1 MANDRPAGE
10 GPADPKTPKQRQ
22 GIRRTVLALLLVVA
36 AVVGLQ
42 VYKFSAEPTL
52 DRAALREEG
61 VLVFDQPR
69 QITDFELKDHKG
81 QPFSSADLEGQWT
94 LIFFGFTQCPDICPL
109 AMADLSRLMDELPPE
124 LEANT
129 QVLMVTLDP
138 ARDTPEVLADYVPY
152 FHKDFVG
159 VTGEFLT
166 IRRFANE
173 LNVAF
178 SKVTQGE
185 DNYTIDHSGHISLIN
200 PRGDYHAL
208 FKPPFNADKM
218 ARHYAALVEAAPL

>member
-1 MANDRPAGE
+1 MSQDRPPGE
-10 GPADPKTPKQRQ
+10 GPAKAKTPEQRR
-22 GIRRTVLALLLVVA
+22 GIWRTVAALLLVVA

-42 VYKFSAEPTL
+42 VYQFSAEPAL
-52 DRAALREEG
+52 DREALREEG

-69 QITDFELKDHKG
+69 QITDFELKDHRG
-81 QPFSSADLEGQWT
+81 QAFTPEDLKGQWT

-109 AMADLSRLMDELPPE
+109 AMADLSRLMGELPPE
-124 LEANT
+124 LEAQT

-152 FHKDFVG
+152 FHEDFVG
-159 VTGEFLT
+159 LTGEFLT

-185 DNYTIDHSGHISLIN
+185 DDYTIDHSGHISLVN

-208 FKPPFNADKM
+208 FKPPFNAEKM
-218 ARHYAALVEAAPL
+218 AKHYAALVESAAL

>member
-1 MANDRPAGE
+1 MPQDRPSGE
-10 GPADPKTPKQRQ
+10 GPADPKTPQQRQ

-42 VYKFSAEPTL
+42 VYKFSAEPNL
-52 DRAALREEG
+52 DREALREEG

-69 QITDFELKDHKG
+69 QITDFELKDHQG
-81 QPFSSADLEGQWT
+81 QAFEPQNLEGQWT

-109 AMADLSRLMDELPPE
+109 AMADLSRMMDKLPPE
-124 LEANT
+124 LEAKT

-152 FHKDFVG
+152 FHEDFVG

-178 SKVTQGE
+178 SKVTQGDE
-185 DNYTIDHSGHISLIN
+185 DYTIDHSGHISLIN

-208 FKPPFNADKM
+208 FKPPFSAEKM
-218 ARHYAALVEAAPL
+218 AKHYAALVEATPL

>member
-1 MANDRPAGE
+1 MAQDRPSGE
-10 GPADPKTPKQRQ
+10 GPANPKTPAQRQ
-22 GIRRTVLALLLVVA
+22 GIRRTVLALVLVVA

-81 QPFSSADLEGQWT
+81 QPFGSGDLEGQWT

-109 AMADLSRLMDELPPE
+109 AMADLSRLMGELPAE

-152 FHKDFVG
+152 FHEDFVG
-159 VTGEFLT
+159 LTGEFLT

-208 FKPPFNADKM
+208 FKPPFNAQKM